1 MARAQEIA
9 TQIGSLEE
17 LLEIVAA
24 LRAIAAVQMQQ
35 SERSLDAIRD
45 YSGIIRR
52 SLAEA
57 ASLVPEDDASVTP
70 GAAAR
75 AGLVV
80 FCSEHGFCGAFNQPL
95 IKAAADAI
103 SSDPNLYLIFVGTRG
118 AQRASELGLQPAM
131 TLPMATHSGGVTAT
145 ARRVAAELYRMF
157 IAQTLT
163 SVEAIF
169 TREAAGQRASLLRSK
184 LLPLEAPALEEH
196 QPGLSPLVNLKPRQ
210 LLDDLAAEY
219 MFAVLEAAA
228 MESFAS
234 ENAAR
239 FRTMEAA
246 HENIDNKTKELNRLV
261 RRMRQEAVT
270 TEILDL
276 IGGFEALKTTRD

>member
-35 SERSLDAIRD
+35 SQRSLDAIRE
-45 YSGIIRR
+45 YSGIISR

-57 ASLVPEDDASVTP
+57 ASLVPEDGASSIT
-70 GAAAR
+70 GAAVR
-75 AGLVV
+75 PGLVI

-95 IKAAADAI
+95 IKAAGDAI
-103 SSDPNLYLIFVGTRG
+103 RSEPNLYLIFVGTRG
-118 AQRASELGLQPAM
+118 AQRASEFGLEPAM
-131 TLPMATHSGGVTAT
+131 TMPMATHSGGVTAT

-157 IAQTLT
+157 TAQTLT
-163 SVEAIF
+163 KLEAIF
-169 TREAAGQRASLLRSK
+169 TRDAAGQRANLVRSK
-184 LLPLEAPALEEH
+184 LLPLEAPAFEEH
-196 QPGLSPLVNLKPRQ
+196 PTGLSPVLNMEPHQ

-246 HENIDNKTKELNRLV
+246 HENIDNKTRELNRLV

-276 IGGFEALKTTRD
+276 IGGFEALKRR

>member
-1 MARAQEIA
+1 MARAEVIA
-9 TQIGSLEE
+9 AQIGSLKE

-35 SERSLDAIRD
+35 SQRSLDAIRD
-45 YSGIIRR
+45 YAQIIRR
-52 SLAEA
+52 ALAEA
-57 ASLVPEDDASVTP
+57 ATLIPEDGSSPAVG
-70 GAAAR
+70 GAER
-75 AGLVV
+75 PGLVV
-80 FCSEHGFCGAFNQPL
+80 FCSEHGFCGAFNEPL
-95 IKAAADAI
+95 ISAAAEALK
-103 SSDPNLYLIFVGTRG
+103 SAPNLRLIFVGNRG
-118 AQRASELGLQPAM
+118 AQRSSERGLRPALA
-131 TLPMATHSGGVTAT
+131 LPMATHSGGVTAT

-163 SVEAIF
+163 SVEAIY
-169 TREAAGQRASLLRSK
+169 TREETGRRANLVRLK
-184 LLPLEAPALEEH
+184 LLPLEAPAIEEG
-196 QPGLSPLVNLKPRQ
+196 QTRMPSLVNMDPRR
-210 LLDDLAAEY
+210 LFDELAAEY
-219 MFAVLEAAA
+219 MFAMLEAAA

-246 HENIDNKTKELNRLV
+246 HENIDNKARELGRTM

-276 IGGFEALKTTRD
+276 IGGFEAMKRS

>member
-1 MARAQEIA
+1 MARAEVIA
-9 TQIGSLEE
+9 AQIDSLKE

-35 SERSLDAIRD
+35 SQRSLDAIRD
-45 YSGIIRR
+45 YATIIRR
-52 SLAEA
+52 ALAEA
-57 ASLVPEDDASVTP
+57 ATLVPEDSSGSAADGAQRP
-70 GAAAR
+70 GLA
-75 AGLVV
+75 V
-80 FCSEHGFCGAFNQPL
+80 FCSEHGFCGAFNEPL
-95 IKAAADAI
+95 ISAAAEA
-103 SSDPNLYLIFVGTRG
+103 SRSAPNLRLIFVGNRG
-118 AQRASELGLQPAM
+118 AQRSSERGLSPAL
-131 TLPMATHSGGVTAT
+131 TLPMATHSGGVTAA

-163 SVEAIF
+163 SVEAIY
-169 TREAAGQRASLLRSK
+169 TREGTGQRANLVRLK
-184 LLPLEAPALEEH
+184 LLPLEAPAVEEG
-196 QPGLSPLVNLKPRQ
+196 QTRMPPLVNMDPRR
-210 LLDDLAAEY
+210 LFDELAAEY

-246 HENIDNKTKELNRLV
+246 HENIDNKARELSRTM

-276 IGGFEALKTTRD
+276 IGGFEAMKRS

>member
-1 MARAQEIA
+1 MARAQVIA
-9 TQIGSLEE
+9 AQIGSLKE

-35 SERSLDAIRD
+35 SQRSLDAIRD
-45 YSGIIRR
+45 YADIVRR
-52 SLAEA
+52 ALAEA
-57 ASLVPEDDASVTP
+57 AALVPEDGSGSASGGVQ
-70 GAAAR
+70 R
-75 AGLVV
+75 LGLVV
-80 FCSEHGFCGAFNQPL
+80 FCSEHGFCGAFNEPL
-95 IKAAADAI
+95 ITAAAEA
-103 SSDPNLYLIFVGTRG
+103 SKSTPNLQLIFVGNRG
-118 AQRASELGLQPAM
+118 AQRSSERGLRPTL

-163 SVEAIF
+163 SVEAIY
-169 TREAAGQRASLLRSK
+169 TREENGQRANLVRLK
-184 LLPLEAPALEEH
+184 LLPLETPAIEEL
-196 QPGLSPLVNLKPRQ
+196 QPRMPPLVNMDPRR
-210 LLDDLAAEY
+210 LFDELAAEY

-246 HENIDNKTKELNRLV
+246 HENIANKSKELGRTMH
-261 RRMRQEAVT
+261 RMRQEAVT
-270 TEILDL
+270 TEVLDL
-276 IGGFEALKTTRD
+276 IGGFEAMKRS